1 MKRERI
7 KDSLRETKK
16 LVTRLNREMRE
27 GPDRLSAMLINRSL
41 SALLG
46 NQLLILEILDRW
58 LAEEQALKADVAM
71 VEVTKT
77 EVPEATHVK
86 AEGAKTEVP
95 KAKVP
100 KTEVPKAKVPKTEVP
115 KAEGAKT
122 EVPKTEVPKAKV
134 PKTEDP
140 KAEGAKTEVPKAEG
154 AKTEVPKAEA
164 ATAAEATAAEAS
176 GKPGAGA
183 QERGET
189 PGAPETGRPGLA
201 TPEENAQAL
210 DAFEPDA
217 IARWLQ
223 SGTVFQI
230 RGERA
235 YLNMN
240 AMSRENIEEI
250 IANIRKMGFLREIG
264 LLQNDG
270 IPGDVLV
277 FRR

>member
-16 LVTRLNREMRE
+16 LVARLNREMRE

-71 VEVTKT
+71 ADAPKT
-77 EVPEATHVK
+77 DVAMADAPKADVAMADAPKTDVPEA
-86 AEGAKTEVP
+86 G
-95 KAKVP
+95 
-100 KTEVPKAKVPKTEVP
+100 
-115 KAEGAKT
+115 G
-122 EVPKTEVPKAKV
+122 
-134 PKTEDP
+134 
-140 KAEGAKTEVPKAEG
+140 
-154 AKTEVPKAEA
+154 PKAEA
-164 ATAAEATAAEAS
+164 PKADVPEAAETTAEILNADASRSEVCEEEAVAGAS
-176 GKPGAGA
+176 GKPGGGA
-183 QERGET
+183 QEGSET
-189 PGAPETGRPGLA
+189 SGAPETSQPGLA

-264 LLQNDG
+264 LLQNDR